1 MQTPLQPYIERT
13 CVLLGPR
20 LALQAGLDP
29 RIGRAAWELRW
40 VVGSVVLAL
49 GLAVAGLLPVA
60 ETSLLALSAVLVKS
74 AWYWHQVRRVAPD
87 RRMVE
92 AIAELQM
99 WVMVYEPREM
109 LLG

>member
-1 MQTPLQPYIERT
+1 M
-13 CVLLGPR
+13 
-20 LALQAGLDP
+20 
-29 RIGRAAWELRW
+29 
-40 VVGSVVLAL
+40 VLAL

-109 LLG
+109 LPG